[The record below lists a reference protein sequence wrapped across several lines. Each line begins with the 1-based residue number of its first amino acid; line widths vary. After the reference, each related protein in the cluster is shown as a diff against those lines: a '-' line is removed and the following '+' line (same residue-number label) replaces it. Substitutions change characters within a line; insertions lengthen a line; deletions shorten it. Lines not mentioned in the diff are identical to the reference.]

1 MTLGNKIVEL
11 RKKRNLTQE
20 QLSEKLGITRQT
32 LSNWEKDITNPD
44 IIQAKNIAS
53 FFKIT
58 LDDLTDNKLEI
69 NCSKKNILCNL
80 VNKNCNLDMLSD
92 DYNEVFGK
100 VCTILE
106 ANDEFVKFSFKDKK
120 YRICNS
126 DYVD

>member
-1 MTLGNKIVEL
+1 
-11 RKKRNLTQE
+11 
-20 QLSEKLGITRQT
+20 
-32 LSNWEKDITNPD
+32 
-44 IIQAKNIAS
+44 
-53 FFKIT
+53 
-58 LDDLTDNKLEI
+58 
-69 NCSKKNILCNL
+69 
-80 VNKNCNLDMLSD
+80 MLSD